1 MEIGFKKKKKKNEKI
16 SKNKKREDGRKEK
29 KKRKEGA
36 KRKDEGKGGEGRGGE
51 GTGGEMGTAEER
63 EQKAIAGEL
72 GMPLDPPGRA
82 EDGGGGTGGQWVRGC
97 FLPESGG
104 RGRDPEPPCSPQHG
118 DSGSQRDPS
127 ARPCDPDRRRQM
139 AARGGTESAR
149 VAFWEETEVFCAKG
163 EKESIRSPG
172 FRSFLLAGESGQRF
186 LTLVGLGVSRD
197 ERQSLAGFLCN
208 LQGGRI
214 GGERAEEHR
223 RALHGSSYA

>member
-1 MEIGFKKKKKKNEKI
+1 MEIGLKKKKKKNEKI

-51 GTGGEMGTAEER
+51 GTGGETGTAEER

-104 RGRDPEPPCSPQHG
+104 RGRDAEPPRSPQHG

-139 AARGGTESAR
+139 AARGGDGK
-149 VAFWEETEVFCAKG
+149 C
-163 EKESIRSPG
+163 PG
-172 FRSFLLAGESGQRF
+172 GFLGRN
-186 LTLVGLGVSRD
+186 R
-197 ERQSLAGFLCN
+197 GFLCERGKRVHT
-208 LQGGRI
+208 LSGLSQLFVSGGVGTTLPYTRGARCQQG
-214 GGERAEEHR
+214 
-223 RALHGSSYA
+223 

>member
-1 MEIGFKKKKKKNEKI
+1 MEGKKRKNEKRG
-16 SKNKKREDGRKEK
+16 KKGKMRAKEE
-29 KKRKEGA
+29 R
-36 KRKDEGKGGEGRGGE
+36 GGEGRVWEGRRGQQKNENRRQSQESWGCRWTLRDEQRTAVAAREGSGSGAASCPRAAAVGGTRSRPAAPSTGIAAHR
-51 GTGGEMGTAEER
+51 GTPR
-63 EQKAIAGEL
+63 
-72 GMPLDPPGRA
+72 PGRA
-82 EDGGGGTGGQWVRGC
+82 IPTA
-97 FLPESGG
+97 GG
-104 RGRDPEPPCSPQHG
+104 RWQHG
-118 DSGSQRDPS
+118 
-127 ARPCDPDRRRQM
+127 
-139 AARGGTESAR
+139 GGTESAR